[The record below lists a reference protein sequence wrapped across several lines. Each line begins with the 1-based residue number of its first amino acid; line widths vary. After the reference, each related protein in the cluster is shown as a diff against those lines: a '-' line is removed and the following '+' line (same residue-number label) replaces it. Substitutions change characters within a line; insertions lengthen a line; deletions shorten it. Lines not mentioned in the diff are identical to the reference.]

1 MNCNL
6 DCDECLQE
14 LCMHMVPLFASLSHD
29 ELKSM
34 ADHMVCCTYEKG
46 ERLLTQGDVPQSF
59 TVILEGRAKVYTV
72 TPDGREKILT
82 ILSANDYFGEL
93 HLFGMKQAAYSVE
106 ALQYVKAW
114 SFSRHHF
121 RELLTAYPKMA
132 IRLVE
137 ELGNRVIQLENV
149 LQSSMNGRVDARI
162 AALLL
167 EFSQKYTVYGPDG
180 PEISLPLSREGM
192 ANYLAI
198 ARETMSRKLKQM
210 EAGGLISSSGNKR
223 MRILK
228 PEQLAKIAMG
238 NGEE

>member
-1 MNCNL
+1 
-6 DCDECLQE
+6 
-14 LCMHMVPLFASLSHD
+14 MHKVPLFASLSHD
-29 ELKSM
+29 ELKAM

-59 TVILEGRAKVYTV
+59 TVILEGRAKVCTI

-93 HLFGMKQAAYSVE
+93 YLFGMKQADYSVE
-106 ALQYVKAW
+106 ALQPVKAW
-114 SFSRHHF
+114 SFSRQHF
-121 RELLTAYPKMA
+121 RELLILHPA
-132 IRLVE
+132 IAVRLVE
-137 ELGNRVIQLENV
+137 ELGNRVVQLENV

-167 EFSQKYTVYGPDG
+167 EFSQKYAIPGPDG
-180 PEISLPLSREGM
+180 PEIALPLSREGM
-192 ANYLAI
+192 ANYLGI

-210 EAGGLISSSGNKR
+210 EAGGLITSYGNKR
-223 MRILK
+223 MRLLK
-228 PEQLAKIAMG
+228 PDQLAQISMG

>member
-14 LCMHMVPLFASLSHD
+14 LCMHKVPLFASLCHD
-29 ELKSM
+29 ELKM
-34 ADHMVCCTYEKG
+34 IADHMVCCAYQKG
-46 ERLLTQGDVPQSF
+46 ERLLSQGDIPQSF

-72 TPDGREKILT
+72 TQDGHEKILT

-106 ALQYVKAW
+106 ALKPVKTWA
-114 SFSRHHF
+114 FSRHHF
-121 RELLTAYPKMA
+121 RKLLLAFPEIA
-132 IRLVE
+132 VRLVE
-137 ELGNRVIQLENV
+137 ELGNRVIQMENI

-167 EFSQKYTVYGPDG
+167 EFSNKYAIPGPDG
-180 PEISLPLSREGM
+180 PEIALPLCREGM
-192 ANYLAI
+192 ASYLGI

-210 EAGGLISSSGNKR
+210 ESDGLISTNGNKR
-223 MRILK
+223 MRLLK
-228 PEQLAKIAMG
+228 PDRLAQIAMG

>member
-14 LCMHMVPLFASLSHD
+14 LCMHKVPLFASLSHN
-29 ELKSM
+29 ELKMM
-34 ADHMVCCTYEKG
+34 ADHMVCCTYQKG
-46 ERLLTQGDVPQSF
+46 ERLLGQGDVPQSF
-59 TVILEGRAKVYTV
+59 TVILEGRAKVSAV

-106 ALQYVKAW
+106 ALEPVKAW

-121 RELLTAYPKMA
+121 RELLISFPEMA
-132 IRLVE
+132 VLLVE
-137 ELGNRVIQLENV
+137 ELGKRVIQLENI

-167 EFSQKYTVYGPDG
+167 EFSSKYTVKGPDG
-180 PEISLPLSREGM
+180 PEIALPLSREGM
-192 ANYLAI
+192 ANYLGI
-198 ARETMSRKLKQM
+198 ARETMSRKLKQL
-210 EAGGLISSSGNKR
+210 EAGGLIASSGNKR
-223 MRILK
+223 MRLLK
-228 PEQLAKIAMG
+228 LDQLAQIAMG
-238 NGEE
+238 NGEV